1 MGYIFEQLHVH
12 VHVRR
17 VLIKAML
24 LLIQLGPQKVLV
36 LEGGR
41 LCWVNLS
48 ESKKT
53 AHNNEVPVISGCP

>member
-17 VLIKAML
+17 VHVLIKAML
-24 LLIQLGPQKVLV
+24 LLIQLGPQNMFV

-41 LCWVNLS
+41 LYWVNLS
-48 ESKKT
+48 L
-53 AHNNEVPVISGCP
+53 